1 MDKDLLMLCITYYS
15 GLEILLIQSSQ
26 VLGKF
31 VILLIPDSYD
41 RESIRY
47 SLQIR
52 KITEWKEYL
61 ETLSSVES
69 NRNCNTKE
77 ALNKKE

>member
-31 VILLIPDSYD
+31 VSLLIPDSYN

-52 KITEWKEYL
+52 KITEWKE
-61 ETLSSVES
+61 LSIWKLLAEWRVTGTVIP
-69 NRNCNTKE
+69 RK
-77 ALNKKE
+77 L